1 MTIPSVSVTWW
12 LTKKTVFVKEENYH
26 QEVWWFLVL
35 FVYWF
40 LAWVGLCFPLFCF
53 LHILFLEKTWGGEAE
68 TERKHGIYLCK
79 HDLLCF
85 SNAIWHGG
93 GQWSLPLMHQPDS
106 GAEKVASIMVS
117 ARYFNNVWKLAR
129 KLQHSL
135 EKKRGAGQNKWIKW
149 RNNEENK
156 HGTCF
161 KDRGN

>member
-1 MTIPSVSVTWW
+1 MSACRRFTWKPPW
-12 LTKKTVFVKEENYH
+12 GRDESRVQNWPLLKDLEELEGTAVRWQKGIKLFSFVLLLTYP
-26 QEVWWFLVL
+26 FLR
-35 FVYWF
+35 
-40 LAWVGLCFPLFCF
+40 
-53 LHILFLEKTWGGEAE
+53 KNMGGEAE

-93 GQWSLPLMHQPDS
+93 GQWSLPLMHQSDS
-106 GAEKVASIMVS
+106 GAEKIASIMVS